1 MRVMWRDWDERMA
14 LLQHKPSGKQTIDLN
29 GPDGHAWCIL
39 GIGQSL
45 VRNLRIDFSPIRS
58 EMMSGNYRH
67 LVVTDIPTNQKPN
80 RATLPLPMCV
90 NSHRKAAPKSRNSTR
105 MQF

>member
-14 LLQHKPSGKQTIDLN
+14 FLQHKPSDIQTIDLN
-29 GPDGHAWCIL
+29 GPDGNAWCIL

-45 VRNLRIDFSPIRS
+45 AQNLRIDFIPISS

-67 LVVTDIPTNQKPN
+67 LVETEIPTNQKPN

-90 NSHRKAAPKSRNSTR
+90 NSHRKATPKSTKSIK